1 MMKKLILLVACL
13 AFSASGTAYAG
24 EATATAASSATA
36 AVKKFYGWYLVQPNH
51 EWTAHLSQIKSTFDP
66 GLYTMLQTVLHSKA
80 NQEEPVMDFDP
91 FVNAQWDAT
100 SYALGTPVVKGA
112 EVSVPVTLN
121 PAGHPN
127 PTTKLTAVLR
137 AGASGRWVIYN
148 FIYDA
153 TFNLRDFL
161 RKQLKNGGS

>member
-1 MMKKLILLVACL
+1 MMNKLTLLVACL
-13 AFSASGTAYAG
+13 AF
-24 EATATAASSATA
+24 AASSPALASNAIAAPSATA
-36 AVKKFYGWYLVQPNH
+36 AVKDFYGWYLVQPNH
-51 EWTAHLSQIKSTFDP
+51 EWTAHLTQIKSRFDP
-66 GLYTMLQTVLHSKA
+66 SLYTMLETVLHSKA
-80 NQEEPVMDFDP
+80 NQEEPVLDFDP

-100 SYALGTPVVKGA
+100 AYVLGTPVIKGA
-112 EVSVPVTLN
+112 EVRVPVILN

-127 PTTKLTAVLR
+127 PKSTLTAVLR
-137 AGASGRWVIYN
+137 LNASGRWVIYN

>member
-1 MMKKLILLVACL
+1 MMNKQTLLVACL
-13 AFSASGTAYAG
+13 AF
-24 EATATAASSATA
+24 AASSPVLASNATTAPSATA
-36 AVKKFYGWYLVQPNH
+36 AVKDFYRWYLVQPNH
-51 EWTAHLSQIKSTFDP
+51 EWTAHLSQIKSRFDP
-66 GLYTMLQTVLHSKA
+66 SLYTLLQTVLHSKA

-100 SYALGTPVVKGA
+100 SYVLGTPLLKGA
-112 EVSVPVTLN
+112 EARIPVILN

-127 PTTKLTAVLR
+127 PKTTLTIVMR
-137 AGASGRWVIYN
+137 ADASGGWVIYN

-161 RKQLKNGGS
+161 GKQLKNSGC